1 MALPELDDVYRDAIL
16 DHSRDPRNRDRLPD
30 PDLTADGVNPFCGD
44 EVHLQ
49 VGLDEQ
55 GRVQRVGLQGVGCAI
70 NQAAG
75 SILTDVIKDRTL
87 DDIEA
92 VSDAFTRAMQP
103 NRRIEQHPTVPKELA
118 ALFGVRRFPVRVK
131 CALLAWSTLA
141 DGIAEYRRAK
151 RT

>member
-16 DHSRDPRNRDRLPD
+16 DHSRDPRNRDPIPD

-49 VGLDEQ
+49 VALDEQ
-55 GRVQRVGLQGVGCAI
+55 GRVQRAGLQGVGCAI

-75 SILTDVIKDRTL
+75 SILTEVINGKTIEE
-87 DDIEA
+87 IEA
-92 VSDAFTRAMQP
+92 LSDAFSGLMGGAGRTG
-103 NRRIEQHPTVPKELA
+103 EHPTVPKELA
-118 ALFGVRRFPVRVK
+118 VLFGVRRFPVRVK
-131 CALLAWSTLA
+131 CALLAWSALR